1 MIFSECTD
9 AYLIDLY
16 VALSRAHVLGGP
28 LVASSK
34 QWLGL
39 GDRRYYL
46 EFVGNELISREY
58 TVDSQNWKNVL
69 EFRAS
74 QLREAY
80 ARAEAY
86 ATLDNATIL
95 DDYYNR
101 DYPHHLWRALTSKV
115 RPERLDSI
123 INVAL
128 KLENKE
134 LMRERQEAFLEM
146 YSDF

>member
-1 MIFSECTD
+1 MRLSEQTD
-9 AYLIDLY
+9 AYLIELY
-16 VALSRAHVLGGP
+16 VALSRAHVLGNSLIG
-28 LVASSK
+28 SSN
-34 QWLGL
+34 QWLSL

-46 EFVGNELISREY
+46 EFVGNELISRDYALNSE
-58 TVDSQNWKNVL
+58 NWKNIL

-74 QLREAY
+74 QLKEAY
-80 ARAEAY
+80 TKAEAY

-95 DDYYNR
+95 DDYYNK

-115 RPERLDSI
+115 HPQRLDSI
-123 INVAL
+123 IGVAL

-134 LMRERQEAFLEM
+134 LLREYQEAFLEM